1 MQNVVVAEIG
11 FVNGSDF
18 GNDDYGCERWFEG
31 FEPNISL
38 EIVDWIMGIAIRQFL
53 SEPCLLLD
61 NGDIN
66 FPVSRK
72 TFTPPE
78 KIVRLLPKDKDLRLD
93 EIYGFESEARALRE
107 ELAKKFLEAPFEL

>member
-11 FVNGSDF
+11 FVNGSEYGYDE
-18 GNDDYGCERWFEG
+18 YGCDCLIEG

-38 EIVDWIMGIAIRQFL
+38 EIVDWIMGIAVRQFL
-53 SEPCLLLD
+53 SESCLLLD

-72 TFTPPE
+72 MFTPPE
-78 KIVRLLPKDKDLRLD
+78 KIVRLLPKDK
-93 EIYGFESEARALRE
+93 EFGAEEMYGFESEARALRAE
-107 ELAKKFLEAPFEL
+107 IAKKLLEAPLEL